1 MVLKLS
7 LNKIFSK
14 MNSNKNLCGC
24 FLKIILLTHLFFIS
38 GSNIYGQDSLAT
50 AKVSLS
56 FSDEN
61 DVKTIIATAVDA
73 SGLPI
78 EELDLYFY
86 VTRTFSLLPIGDV
99 FNTTDE
105 NGVVEIEF
113 PNDLPG
119 DTEGNVEIVVK
130 IIESDFYH
138 DLSLNVIK
146 KWGLPTTQLDQSE
159 EKRSLWAAAANAPI
173 TLVLATSGMI
183 LVTWFIIGYIIFK
196 LFKISKIKPL
206 KS

>member
-14 MNSNKNLCGC
+14 MNSNKNLYGC

-73 SGLPI
+73 SGLSI

-119 DTEGNVEIVVK
+119 DTEGNVEIVIK
-130 IIESDFYH
+130 IIESDLYH
-138 DLSLNVIK
+138 DLTLNVTK
-146 KWGLPTTQLDQSE
+146 KWGIPVQLDQSE

-183 LVTWFIIGYIIFK
+183 VVIWFIIGYIIYK
-196 LFKISKIKPL
+196 LIKISRIKPL

>member
-14 MNSNKNLCGC
+14 MNSNKNLYGC
-24 FLKIILLTHLFFIS
+24 FLKIILLTQLVFIS

-61 DVKTIIATAVDA
+61 DVNTIIATAVDA
-73 SGLPI
+73 TGLPI

-130 IIESDFYH
+130 IIESDLYH

-146 KWGLPTTQLDQSE
+146 KWGIPTTQLDQSE

>member
-14 MNSNKNLCGC
+14 MNSNKNLYGC
-24 FLKIILLTHLFFIS
+24 FLKIILLTQLVIIGS
-38 GSNIYGQDSLAT
+38 SNIYGQDSLAT

-61 DVKTIIATAVDA
+61 DVKTIIATAVDV
-73 SGLPI
+73 SGLPV
-78 EELDLYFY
+78 EELDLYFF

-105 NGVVEIEF
+105 NGVVEVEF

-130 IIESDFYH
+130 ITESDLYH
-138 DLSLNVIK
+138 DLTLNVTK
-146 KWGLPTTQLDQSE
+146 KWGIPVQLDQSE

-183 LVTWFIIGYIIFK
+183 VVIWFIIGYIIYK
-196 LFKISKIKPL
+196 LIKISKIKPL

>member
-1 MVLKLS
+1 M
-7 LNKIFSK
+7 
-14 MNSNKNLCGC
+14 
-24 FLKIILLTHLFFIS
+24 
-38 GSNIYGQDSLAT
+38 YGQDSLAV
-50 AKVSLS
+50 AEVSLS

-61 DVKTIIATAVDA
+61 DIKTIIATAVDA
-73 SGLPI
+73 SGLSI

-130 IIESDFYH
+130 IIESDLYH
-138 DLSLNVIK
+138 DLTLNVIK
-146 KWGLPTTQLDQSE
+146 KWGIPTTLLDQSE

-183 LVTWFIIGYIIFK
+183 LVIWFIIGYIIFK
-196 LFKISKIKPL
+196 LFKISRIKPI

>member
-1 MVLKLS
+1 M
-7 LNKIFSK
+7 
-14 MNSNKNLCGC
+14 
-24 FLKIILLTHLFFIS
+24 
-38 GSNIYGQDSLAT
+38 YGQDSLAV
-50 AKVSLS
+50 AEVSLS

-61 DVKTIIATAVDA
+61 DIKTIIATVVDQ

-105 NGVVEIEF
+105 NGLVEVEF

-119 DTEGNVEIVVK
+119 DAEGNVEIVVK
-130 IIESDFYH
+130 IIESDLYP
-138 DLSLNVIK
+138 DLTLNVK
-146 KWGLPTTQLDQSE
+146 KNWGIPTTQLEQSE

-173 TLVLATSGMI
+173 TLVLSISGMI
-183 LVTWFIIGYIIFK
+183 LVVWFIIGYIIYE
-196 LFKISKIKPL
+196 LIKISKIKPL